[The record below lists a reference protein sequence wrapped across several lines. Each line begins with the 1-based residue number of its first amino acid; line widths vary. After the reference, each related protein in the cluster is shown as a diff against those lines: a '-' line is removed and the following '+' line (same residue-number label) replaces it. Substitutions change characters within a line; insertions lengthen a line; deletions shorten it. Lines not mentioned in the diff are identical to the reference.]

1 LFNFTNE
8 YIGSLYSAEI
18 ADMPDFTHLHVH
30 TQYSILDG
38 ASDIQLLMNKVRE
51 YGMNSIAITD
61 HGNMFGVL
69 EFLKASKEIKEKH
82 NYDIKPIIGCE
93 MYVAEGSRFEKKGK
107 EDRSGY
113 HLILLAKN
121 YQGYKNLSKLC
132 SHAFKK
138 EAFYYTPRI
147 DKELLMQYHEGLIAS
162 SACLG
167 GEIPY
172 LIRNQ
177 GEAKAEQALKE
188 YYDIFGDDFYL
199 ELMDHGLREQ
209 KEVNKVLL
217 DFATRYNIK
226 LIATNDSHFIN
237 ADDAKA
243 HDILVCLNTGRDY
256 DDPKRMKY
264 TGNEYLRS
272 PEEMEKLFD
281 YCPEALRNTQE
292 ITEKIENYKLE
303 HEVILPS
310 FPLPVGFTNEDDFL
324 RHLTYKGAETLY
336 PEMPEDIRSR
346 IEYELEVVK
355 DKGFAGYFLVV
366 SDYIHEAKKMNVSVG
381 PGRGSAAGSA
391 IAFCIGITGVDPIK
405 YNLLFERFLN
415 PERPSMPDID
425 VDFDDDGREKV
436 KNYVVKKYGAE
447 KVASIV
453 TFGTMAARSAIRD
466 VARVLKLPLSEA
478 DRLAKLV
485 PPDPKMTLKKAFAD
499 VPELREAKERGS
511 LLVKDTLIF
520 AEKLEGSIRHTGV
533 HACGIIIGRDDLMEY
548 LPLSTAKDT
557 DLMVTQYEGE
567 QVEYVGMLKMDFL
580 GLKTLSIIS
589 DAIANIEA
597 RHDVKIDIEKIPLD
611 DELTFKLFQRGDT
624 VSIFQFES
632 EGMRSNL
639 RELKPTNIED
649 LIAMN
654 ALYRPGPMDYIP
666 LFINRKKG
674 KEIVEYP
681 HKWLEEIL
689 KPTYGIMV
697 YQEQI
702 MQAAQIMAGYT
713 LGQADLLRRAMGKKK
728 KDVME
733 QQKSVFV
740 QGAMKKGV
748 DKEKAEEVFHVMEK
762 FAEYGFNR
770 SHAAAYSIIAY
781 QTAYLKAHYP
791 AEFMAAVLTRN
802 LNEIKKITFLMDE
815 CKRMG
820 LTVLGPDVNESE
832 MKFFVTRKDV
842 IRFGLGAVKGVGESA
857 VDAIV
862 AERKENGPYKSIFDL
877 AKRVNLRA
885 CNKRCFE
892 AMAMAGAFDSFEGVH
907 RAQFFF
913 QENNDDSNTID
924 KIIKHGGHIQNKKTQ
939 SQHSLFGES
948 DDVSVPDPKMPE
960 CEPFTKLDILNKER
974 EVTGIYISGHP
985 LEDFKIEIENFCNIS
1000 ISELDNLKNLKNRDL
1015 VFAGIVTSVAHK
1027 TTKQGKPFGSF
1038 VLEDYEGSIQIAL
1051 FSEDY
1056 VKFRQYLVK
1065 DYFLFIR
1072 GRVAPRFNQAEQL
1085 ELKVNTISLLSEVL
1099 KKFVNEITLQ
1109 IPLELLSED
1118 LIKKIAVHLKK
1129 NTGNSKIRFSVHD
1142 HVGKVSVELPSRK
1155 MKVDSADFLKAMSQF
1170 PEIKYK
1176 LN

>member
-1 LFNFTNE
+1 MNTGWIDILPE
-8 YIGSLYSAEI
+8 P

-38 ASDIQLLMNKVRE
+38 ASDIKVLLNKVRE
-51 YGMNSIAITD
+51 YGMKAIAITD

-69 EFLKASKEIKEKH
+69 EFLKASQEIREKY
-82 NYDIKPIIGCE
+82 NYNIRPVIGCE
-93 MYVAEGSRFEKKGK
+93 MYVAEGSRFDKKGK
-107 EDRSGY
+107 EDRSGF

-121 YQGYKNLSKLC
+121 YEGYRNLSKLC
-132 SHAFKK
+132 SFAFKK
-138 EAFYYTPRI
+138 ESFYYTPRV

-162 SACLG
+162 SACIG

-172 LIRNQ
+172 YLLHN
-177 GEAKAEQALKE
+177 GEKKAEQAIKE
-188 YYDIFGDDFYL
+188 YYDIFGEDFYL
-199 ELMDHGLREQ
+199 ELMDHGMREQ
-209 KEVNKVLL
+209 KEANKGLIN
-217 DFATRYNIK
+217 FSSRYNIN
-226 LIATNDSHFIN
+226 LIATNDVHFVN
-237 ADDAKA
+237 AGDAKA

-256 DDPKRMKY
+256 NDPKRMKY
-264 TGNEYLRS
+264 TGQEYLRS
-272 PEEMEKLFD
+272 PEEMEKLFEH
-281 YCPEALRNTQE
+281 CPEAIKNTSE
-292 ITEKIENYKLE
+292 ILEKIENYDLK

-310 FPLPVGFTNEDDFL
+310 FPLPVGFKDEDEYL
-324 RHLTYKGAETLY
+324 RHITYNGAETLY
-336 PEMPEDIRSR
+336 PEMSDDISKR
-346 IEYELEVVK
+346 IKYELEVVK
-355 DKGFAGYFLVV
+355 DKGYAGYFLVV
-366 SDYIHEAKKMNVSVG
+366 SDYIRAAREMNVSVG

-391 IAFCIGITGVDPIK
+391 IAYCIGITGVDPIK

-415 PERPSMPDID
+415 PERPTMPDID

-436 KNYVVKKYGAE
+436 KNYVVQKYGAD
-447 KVASIV
+447 KVASII

-485 PPDPKMTLKKAFAD
+485 PPDPKMTLKKAYNE
-499 VPELREAKERGS
+499 VPELREAKEKGS
-511 LLVKDTLIF
+511 LLLKDTLIY
-520 AEKLEGSIRHTGV
+520 AEQLEGSIRHTGV
-533 HACGIIIGRDDLMEY
+533 HACGVIIGRDDLMEY

-580 GLKTLSIIS
+580 GLKTLSIIN
-589 DAIANIEA
+589 DAIVNIEV

-611 DELTFKLFQRGDT
+611 DDLTFKLFQRGDT

-632 EGMRSNL
+632 DGMRSNL

-674 KEIVEYP
+674 KEQVEYP
-681 HKWLEEIL
+681 HPWLTDLL

-702 MQAAQIMAGYT
+702 MQAAQIMAGFS

-733 QQKSVFV
+733 QQKNVFV

-748 DKEKAEEVFHVMEK
+748 EKEKAEEVYHVMEK

-770 SHAAAYSIIAY
+770 SHAAAYSIVAY
-781 QTAYLKAHYP
+781 QTAFLKAHYP

-820 LTVLGPDVNESE
+820 ITVLGPDINESE
-832 MKFFVTRKDV
+832 LKFFVTRKNV

-857 VDAIV
+857 VEAIV
-862 AERKENGPYKSIFDL
+862 TERRGNGPYKNIFDL
-877 AKRVNLRA
+877 AKRVNLRS

-892 AMAMAGAFDSFEGVH
+892 AMAMAGAFDSFSDVH

-913 QENNDDSNTID
+913 QDANDETNTID
-924 KIIKHGGHIQNKKTQ
+924 KIIKHGGNIQSKKTQ
-939 SQHSLFGES
+939 SQHSLFGG
-948 DDVSVPDPKMPE
+948 DDEIVVPDPKLPE
-960 CEPFTKLDILNKER
+960 CEPFSKLDMLNREK

-985 LEDFKIEIENFCNIS
+985 LEDYKIEIENFCNIA
-1000 ISELDNLKNLKNRDL
+1000 ISELDNLKVLKNRDL

-1027 TTKQGKPFGSF
+1027 TTRQGKPFGTF
-1038 VLEDYEGSIQIAL
+1038 TLEDYEGSIQISL

-1065 DYFLFIR
+1065 DYFLFLR
-1072 GRVAPRFNQAEQL
+1072 GRVAPRFNQADQL
-1085 ELKVNTISLLSEVL
+1085 ELKINTMSLLSEVL
-1099 KKFVNEITLQ
+1099 KKFVTEITLQ
-1109 IPLELLSED
+1109 IPLDFLNDE
-1118 LIKKIAVHLKK
+1118 LIKKISVHLKK

-1142 HVGKVSVELPSRK
+1142 HVGKVSVELPSRNI
-1155 MKVDSADFLKAMSQF
+1155 KVDSSDFLKAISQIQ
-1170 PEIKYK
+1170 EIKYK

>member
-1 LFNFTNE
+1 
-8 YIGSLYSAEI
+8 
-18 ADMPDFTHLHVH
+18 MPDFTHLHVH

-38 ASDIQLLMNKVRE
+38 ASDIKVLMNKVRE
-51 YGMNSIAITD
+51 YGMKALAITD

-69 EFLKASKEIKEKH
+69 EFLKASKEIKDKF
-82 NYDIKPIIGCE
+82 NYSIRPIIGCE
-93 MYVAEGSRFEKKGK
+93 MYVAEDNRFEKKGK
-107 EDRSGY
+107 EDRSGF

-121 YQGYKNLSKLC
+121 YEGYKNLSKLC
-132 SHAFKK
+132 SFAYKK

-147 DKELLMQYHEGLIAS
+147 DKELLIQYHEGLIAS

-172 LIRNQ
+172 YINHN
-177 GEAKAEQALKE
+177 GEKRAEQALKE
-188 YYDIFGDDFYL
+188 YYEIFGEDFYL
-199 ELMDHGLREQ
+199 ELMDHGMKEQ
-209 KEVNKVLL
+209 KDVNKVLL
-217 DFATRYNIK
+217 NFASRYNIN
-226 LIATNDSHFIN
+226 LIATNDSHFVN

-243 HDILVCLNTGRDY
+243 HDILVCLNTGKDY

-264 TGNEYLRS
+264 TGQEYLKS

-281 YCPEALRNTQE
+281 YCPEAIKNTQE
-292 ITEKIENYKLE
+292 ILEKIENYELE

-310 FPLPVGFTNEDDFL
+310 FPLPADFSDEDEYL

-336 PEMPEDIRSR
+336 PGMPEDIRSR
-346 IEYELEVVK
+346 IDYELGVVK

-366 SDYIHEAKKMNVSVG
+366 SDYIHAAREMKVSVG

-415 PERPSMPDID
+415 PERPTMPDID
-425 VDFDDDGREKV
+425 VDFDDDGRDKV
-436 KNYVVKKYGAE
+436 KDYVVQKYGAD

-485 PPDPKMTLKKAFAD
+485 PPDPKMTLKKAYNE
-499 VPELREAKERGS
+499 VPELREAKERGGP
-511 LLVKDTLIF
+511 LIKDTLIY

-580 GLKTLSIIS
+580 GLKTLSIIT
-589 DAIANIEA
+589 DTIENIEA
-597 RHDVKIDIEKIPLD
+597 LHGVKIEIEKIPLE

-674 KEIVEYP
+674 KEHVEYP
-681 HKWLEEIL
+681 HPWLTELL

-702 MQAAQIMAGYT
+702 MQTAQIMAGYS

-728 KDVME
+728 KEVME

-748 DKEKAEEVFHVMEK
+748 EKEKAEEVFTVMEK

-820 LTVLGPDVNESE
+820 ITVLGPDVNESE

-857 VDAIV
+857 VEAIV
-862 AERKENGPYKSIFDL
+862 AERRENGPYKNIFDL

-892 AMAMAGAFDSFEGVH
+892 ALAMAGAFDSFVEVH
-907 RAQFFF
+907 RAQFLH
-913 QENNDDSNTID
+913 QDSNDETNTID
-924 KIIKHGGHIQNKKTQ
+924 KIIKHGSSIQSKKTQ
-939 SQHSLFGES
+939 SQHSLFGET
-948 DDVSVPDPKMPE
+948 DDVSAPDPKLPE
-960 CEPFTKLDILNKER
+960 CEPLSKLDLLNKER

-985 LEDFKIEIENFCNIS
+985 LEDYKIEIENFCNIG
-1000 ISELDNLKNLKNRDL
+1000 INELDNFKNLKNRDL

-1027 TTKQGKPFGSF
+1027 TTKQGKPFGTF
-1038 VLEDYEGSIQIAL
+1038 TLEDYEGSIQISL

-1065 DYFLFIR
+1065 DYFLFVR
-1072 GRVAPRFNQAEQL
+1072 ARVAPRYKQADQL
-1085 ELKVNTISLLSEVL
+1085 ELKINTISLLAEVL

-1109 IPLELLSED
+1109 IPLDILTDD

-1155 MKVDSADFLKAMSQF
+1155 LKVDSNDFLKAISQI

>member
-1 LFNFTNE
+1 
-8 YIGSLYSAEI
+8 
-18 ADMPDFTHLHVH
+18 MPDFTHLHVH

-38 ASDIQLLMNKVRE
+38 ASDIKVLMNKVRE
-51 YGMNSIAITD
+51 YGMKSIAITD

-69 EFLKASKEIKEKH
+69 EFLKASKEIKEK
-82 NYDIKPIIGCE
+82 YDYYIKPIIGCE
-93 MYVAEGSRFEKKGK
+93 MYVADGSRFEKKGK
-107 EDRSGY
+107 EDRSGF

-121 YQGYKNLSKLC
+121 YEGYKNLSRLC
-132 SHAFKK
+132 SFAFKK

-147 DKELLMQYHEGLIAS
+147 DKELLAEYHEGLIAS

-167 GEIPY
+167 GEIAQY
-172 LIRNQ
+172 ILQNN
-177 GEAKAEQALKE
+177 EEKAEQSLKE
-188 YYDIFGDDFYL
+188 YYNIFGEDFYL

-209 KEVNKVLL
+209 KEVNKKLIE
-217 DFATRYNIK
+217 FASRYNIK
-226 LIATNDSHFIN
+226 CIATNDSHFVN
-237 ADDAKA
+237 AEDAKA

-256 DDPKRMKY
+256 DDPNRMRY

-272 PEEMEKLFD
+272 PEEMEKLFA
-281 YCPEALRNTQE
+281 YYPEAIANTNE
-292 ITEKIENYKLE
+292 IVEKIEQYELK

-310 FPLPVGFTNEDDFL
+310 FPLPVGYTDEDEYL
-324 RHLTYKGAETLY
+324 RYLTYKGAEILY
-336 PEMPEDIRSR
+336 PDMSDDIRNR
-346 IEYELEVVK
+346 IDYELLVIKE
-355 DKGFAGYFLVV
+355 KGFAGYFLIV
-366 SDYIHEAKKMNVSVG
+366 SDYINAAKEMNVAVG

-391 IAFCIGITGVDPIK
+391 VAFCIGITAVDPIK

-436 KNYVVKKYGAE
+436 KNYVVQKYGVD

-478 DRLAKLV
+478 DRLAKMI
-485 PPDPKMTLKKAFAD
+485 PGNDPKMTLKKAYAE
-499 VPELREAKERGS
+499 VPELREAKEKGS
-511 LLVKDTLIF
+511 PLVQDTLIF

-533 HACGIIIGRDDLMEY
+533 HACGIIIGRNNLMEH

-589 DAIANIEA
+589 DTIQNIEL
-597 RHDVKIDIEKIPLD
+597 RHNIKVDIEKIPLD
-611 DELTFKLFQRGDT
+611 DELTFSLFQKGDT

-632 EGMRSNL
+632 EGMRSHL

-674 KEIVEYP
+674 KEQIEYP
-681 HKWLEEIL
+681 HPWLEGIL
-689 KPTYGIMV
+689 KATYGIMV

-702 MQAAQIMAGYT
+702 MQAAQVMAGYS

-728 KDVME
+728 AEVME

-740 QGAMKKGV
+740 QGAVKKGV

-762 FAEYGFNR
+762 FANYGFNR
-770 SHAAAYSIIAY
+770 SHAAAYSVIAY

-802 LNEIKKITFLMDE
+802 LNDIKKITFLMDE

-820 LTVLGPDVNESE
+820 IEVLGPDVNESE
-832 MKFFVTRKDV
+832 MRFIVTKKGI

-862 AERKENGPYKSIFDL
+862 AERRENGNYKNIFDV

-892 AMAMAGAFDSFEGVH
+892 ALAMAGAFDSFPDVH
-907 RAQFFF
+907 RAQFFY
-913 QENNDDSNTID
+913 QESNEESNTID
-924 KIIKHGGHIQNKKTQ
+924 KIIKHGSIIQSKKSQ
-939 SQHSLFGES
+939 SQHSLFGETEET
-948 DDVSVPDPKMPE
+948 DIPDPKLPD
-960 CEPFTKLDILNKER
+960 CEPLSKLDLLNKER

-985 LEDFKIEIENFCNIS
+985 LEDYKVEIENFCNVSLI
-1000 ISELDNLKNLKNRDL
+1000 ELEDLKKFKNREL
-1015 VFAGIVTSVAHK
+1015 VFAGIITSVAHK
-1027 TTKQGKPFGSF
+1027 TTKTGKPFGTF
-1038 VLEDYEGSIQIAL
+1038 VLEDYEGSIQISL

-1056 VKFRQYLVK
+1056 VKFRQYLTK
-1065 DYFLFIR
+1065 DYSLFIR
-1072 GRVAPRFNQAEQL
+1072 ARVAQRYNQPDQL
-1085 ELKVNTISLLSEVL
+1085 ELKINTISLLSEVL
-1099 KKFVNEITLQ
+1099 KKFVTQITVH
-1109 IPLELLSED
+1109 IPLAELTED

-1129 NTGNSKIRFSVHD
+1129 NSGSSSICFSVHD
-1142 HVGKVSVELPSRK
+1142 NVGKLSVELPSRK
-1155 MKVDSADFLKAMSQF
+1155 IKVDSSEFLKAISKI

>member
-1 LFNFTNE
+1 
-8 YIGSLYSAEI
+8 
-18 ADMPDFTHLHVH
+18 MPDFTHLHVH

-38 ASDIQLLMNKVRE
+38 QSDIKILMNKVRE
-51 YGMNSIAITD
+51 FGMKAIAITD

-69 EFLKASKEIKEKH
+69 DFLKASKEIKEKF
-82 NYDIKPIIGCE
+82 NYNIKPIIGCE
-93 MYVAEGSRFEKKGK
+93 MYVAEESRFEKKGK
-107 EDRSGY
+107 EDRSGF
-113 HLILLAKN
+113 HLVLLAKN
-121 YQGYKNLSKLC
+121 FEGYRNLSKLC
-132 SHAFKK
+132 SLAYKK

-162 SACLG
+162 SACIG

-172 LIRNQ
+172 YIIRN
-177 GEAKAEQALKE
+177 GEKKAEQALNE
-188 YYDIFGDDFYL
+188 YYDIFGEDFYL
-199 ELMDHGLREQ
+199 ELMDHGMREQ
-209 KEVNKVLL
+209 KDVNKVLL
-217 DFATRYNIK
+217 NFASRYNIN
-226 LIATNDSHFIN
+226 LIATNDTHFVN

-264 TGNEYLRS
+264 TGQEYLKS
-272 PEEMEKLFD
+272 PEEMEKLFAH
-281 YCPEALRNTQE
+281 CPEAIRNTQE
-292 ITEKIENYKLE
+292 ILEKIENFDLK
-303 HEVILPS
+303 HDVILPS
-310 FPLPVGFTNEDDFL
+310 FPLPVGFTDEDEYL
-324 RHLTYKGAETLY
+324 RHLTYKGAKRLY
-336 PEMPEDIRSR
+336 PDMPDNIRSR

-366 SDYIHEAKKMNVSVG
+366 SDYIHAAREMKVSVG

-391 IAFCIGITGVDPIK
+391 IAYCIGITGIDPVK
-405 YNLLFERFLN
+405 YDLLFERFLN

-425 VDFDDDGREKV
+425 VDFDDDGRDKV
-436 KNYVVKKYGAE
+436 KDYVVQKYGAD
-447 KVASIV
+447 KVASVV

-485 PPDPKMTLKKAFAD
+485 PADPKMTLKKAYNE
-499 VPELREAKERGS
+499 VPELREAKEKGS
-511 LLVKDTLIF
+511 PLVKDTLIY

-533 HACGIIIGRDDLMEY
+533 HACGVIIGRDNLMEY

-580 GLKTLSIIS
+580 GLKTLSIIT
-589 DAIANIEA
+589 DAIENIEA
-597 RHDVKIDIEKIPLD
+597 RHSVKIDIEKIPLD
-611 DELTFKLFQRGDT
+611 DELTYKLFQRGDT

-632 EGMRSNL
+632 DGMRSNL

-674 KEIVEYP
+674 KEPVEYP
-681 HKWLEEIL
+681 HPWLVSIL

-713 LGQADLLRRAMGKKK
+713 LGQADLFRRAMGKKK

-748 DKEKAEEVFHVMEK
+748 EKEKAEEVFNVMEK
-762 FAEYGFNR
+762 FVEYGFNR

-820 LTVLGPDVNESE
+820 ITVLGPDINESE
-832 MKFFVTRKDV
+832 MKFFVTKKGV

-862 AERKENGPYKSIFDL
+862 AERRENGPFKNIFNL

-892 AMAMAGAFDSFEGVH
+892 ALAMAGAFDSFADVH
-907 RAQFFF
+907 RAQFIYHDT
-913 QENNDDSNTID
+913 NDETNTID
-924 KIIKHGGHIQNKKTQ
+924 KIIKHGSNIQSKKTQ
-939 SQHSLFGES
+939 SQHSLFGENE
-948 DDVSVPDPKMPE
+948 DADIPDPKLPE
-960 CEPFTKLDILNKER
+960 CEPLSKLDLLNKER

-985 LEDFKIEIENFCNIS
+985 LEDYRIEIENFCNIG
-1000 ISELDNLKNLKNRDL
+1000 INELDNFKNLKSREL

-1027 TTKQGKPFGSF
+1027 TTKQGKPFGTF
-1038 VLEDYEGSIQIAL
+1038 VLEDYEGSIQISL

-1056 VKFRQYLVK
+1056 VKLRQYLVK

-1072 GRVAPRFNQAEQL
+1072 ARVAPRYNQADQL
-1085 ELKVNTISLLSEVL
+1085 ELKVSTISLLSEVL

-1109 IPLELLSED
+1109 IPLDFLTED
-1118 LIKKIAVHLKK
+1118 LIKKISSHLKK

-1142 HVGKVSVELPSRK
+1142 HIGKVSVELPSRK
-1155 MKVDSADFLKAMSQF
+1155 IKVDSTDFLKAISQI